1 MLRSDFCDYSD
12 TYLVGKGTI
21 TVTDPDNNTYDK
33 KKTFKN
39 NALFT
44 SCISKINNTLIDNAE
59 YLDFVMLMYNLI
71 ENSKNSSQITES
83 LWNYYR
89 DEQNCETEGNINYSI
104 EDSKSFDYKT
114 RITGRL
120 EGKNAEEEVKLLL
133 SKMLK
138 NLSNFWR
145 ALDIPLIKC
154 EITLMLTWSENCVIT
169 SKARKDADPDVDP
182 AKAAFNNPANAIFE
196 INDAKL

>member
-21 TVTDPDNNTYDK
+21 TVTDPDNNTYDE

-39 NALFT
+39 NAVFT

>member
-21 TVTDPDNNTYDK
+21 TVTDPDNNMYDK

-71 ENSKNSSQITES
+71 ENSKNYSQITES

-169 SKARKDADPDVDP
+169 SKA
-182 AKAAFNNPANAIFE
+182 
-196 INDAKL
+196 

>member
-39 NALFT
+39 NELFT
-44 SCISKINNTLIDNAE
+44 SCISKINNTLIYNAE

>member
-71 ENSKNSSQITES
+71 ENSKNYSQIIES

-154 EITLMLTWSENCVIT
+154 EITLMSTWSENCVIT

>member
-71 ENSKNSSQITES
+71 ENSKNYSQITES

-169 SKARKDADPDVDP
+169 SKAPKDADPDVDP

>member
-182 AKAAFNNPANAIFE
+182 AKAAFNNPANATFE

>member
-1 MLRSDFCDYSD
+1 MLRSDLCDYSD

-33 KKTFKN
+33 NIAFKN

-71 ENSKNSSQITES
+71 ENSKNYSQITES
-83 LWNYYR
+83 LWNHYR
-89 DEQNCETEGNINYSI
+89 DEQNSETEGNINYSI

-114 RITGRL
+114 RITERL
-120 EGKNAEEEVKLLL
+120 EGKNSEEEVEIVAK
-133 SKMLK
+133 K
-138 NLSNFWR
+138 NVKKFKQFLESTR
-145 ALDIPLIKC
+145 Y
-154 EITLMLTWSENCVIT
+154 T
-169 SKARKDADPDVDP
+169 
-182 AKAAFNNPANAIFE
+182 
-196 INDAKL
+196 IN

>member
-71 ENSKNSSQITES
+71 ENSKNYSQITES

-120 EGKNAEEEVKLLL
+120 EGKNAKEEVKLLL

>member
-1 MLRSDFCDYSD
+1 M
-12 TYLVGKGTI
+12 I
-21 TVTDPDNNTYDK
+21 K

-71 ENSKNSSQITES
+71 ENSKNYSQITES

-169 SKARKDADPDVDP
+169 SKA
-182 AKAAFNNPANAIFE
+182 
-196 INDAKL
+196 

>member
-71 ENSKNSSQITES
+71 ENSKNYSQIIES

>member
-1 MLRSDFCDYSD
+1 MLRSDLCDYSD

-33 KKTFKN
+33 NIAFKN

-71 ENSKNSSQITES
+71 ENSKNYSQITES
-83 LWNYYR
+83 LWNHYR
-89 DEQNCETEGNINYSI
+89 DEQNSETERNINYSI

-114 RITGRL
+114 RITERL
-120 EGKNAEEEVKLLL
+120 EGKNSEEEVEIVAK
-133 SKMLK
+133 K
-138 NLSNFWR
+138 NVKKFKQFLESTR
-145 ALDIPLIKC
+145 Y
-154 EITLMLTWSENCVIT
+154 T
-169 SKARKDADPDVDP
+169 
-182 AKAAFNNPANAIFE
+182 
-196 INDAKL
+196 IN